1 MENQVLAPNDA
12 NNKEESE
19 WLDLWRRYS
28 ESRSGSFHLHSI
40 PGFGKGALMKIA
52 IPTSGFSIF
61 FAAGAVDVETE
72 YRFDTSVWIP
82 FEPVSSFTLSI
93 RVASSTQKKAMES
106 RVARSGDRVFDRKF
120 VLESDVPEKI
130 QQLLAE
136 DNIRE
141 KISALAFREIRVA
154 KESASSVGPGAAS
167 GAMVCIDFDQL
178 LGTREA
184 LDQARELVVLLA
196 NRLTTIG
203 MAVKPST
210 KPKK

>member
-1 MENQVLAPNDA
+1 MLAPNDA
-12 NNKEESE
+12 NNKEDGE

-40 PGFGKGALMKIA
+40 PGFGKGAMMKIA

-82 FEPVSSFTLSI
+82 FEPVEPFTVSL
-93 RVASSTQKKAMES
+93 RPASSTQKKAMES
-106 RVARSGDRVFDRKF
+106 RVVKSGDRVFDRKY
-120 VLESDVPEKI
+120 VLESDAPEKL
-130 QQLLAE
+130 QQLVSE
-136 DNIRE
+136 ESVRE
-141 KISALAFREIRVA
+141 KIGALAFREIRVA
-154 KESASSVGPGAAS
+154 KESASLVAPGAS
-167 GAMVCIDFDQL
+167 NGAMICIDFDEL

-196 NRLTTIG
+196 NRLTSLG
-203 MAVKPST
+203 FAVKPAPGT
-210 KPKK
+210 KPSKK

>member
-1 MENQVLAPNDA
+1 MLAPNDA
-12 NNKEESE
+12 NNNEESE

-40 PGFGKGALMKIA
+40 PGFGKGAMMKIA

-82 FEPVSSFTLSI
+82 FEPVEPFTFSL
-93 RVASSTQKKAMES
+93 RAASSTQKKAMES
-106 RVARSGDRVFDRKF
+106 RAAKTGDRVFDRKY
-120 VLESDVPEKI
+120 VLESDSPEKLQQLLSEENVREKI
-130 QQLLAE
+130 QGL
-136 DNIRE
+136 
-141 KISALAFREIRVA
+141 SFREIRVA
-154 KESASSVGPGAAS
+154 KESASFVSPGAAK
-167 GAMVCIDFDQL
+167 GAMICIDFDEL

-184 LDQARELVVLLA
+184 LDHARELVVLLA
-196 NRLTTIG
+196 NRLTTLG
-203 MAVKPST
+203 LAVKPAT